1 MAETC
6 KWVSLLELRH
16 IYTGLK
22 LCYVGSAFVAPV
34 NRTETSDEA
43 AGVLLPPEQPFV
55 LRFTVNPVPPNTSEV
70 PLTQEGARGERLEA
84 NERLQIALETGVPK

>member
-6 KWVSLLELRH
+6 QGGALLELRH

-22 LCYVGSAFVAPV
+22 LCYFANAFVAPV

-43 AGVLLPPEQPFV
+43 AGVLLPLSSLLFYVSP
-55 LRFTVNPVPPNTSEV
+55 
-70 PLTQEGARGERLEA
+70 
-84 NERLQIALETGVPK
+84 